1 MSTLQHKPAL
11 PATLPTRILP
21 ARQRSRGRAEGV
33 TVRLFAPTV
42 AAVAIVGSWAP
53 GVEIPLERDAS
64 GEWRVA
70 LPLGNGSYTYR
81 FRTRSRS
88 WFQEGEWVEFADP
101 HARQVV
107 TREDGDWGVLT
118 VRNHIQVVDAYRWRH
133 ERAHLPR
140 DRELV
145 IYELHVGD
153 FTGGSGDGSRTGHK
167 GRFTDVIA
175 RLPYLKELG
184 VNALELMPVQAV
196 PGDTGWGYTPRH
208 FFAPRP
214 GYGTPS
220 ELKKLIDA
228 CHGQGM
234 RVVADMVCNHAA
246 VDTPLAQIDH
256 DYWFHHSPPEGQ
268 PSYGPK
274 FNVELVDHAT
284 GVMPARKFLNE
295 MLLFWVSEYHLDGI
309 RFDATALID
318 NFDFLGWIGERLKE
332 ETDSKPFLLI
342 GEHIPHDP
350 AVVGHR
356 GPMDSAWHD
365 TFYFELTAT
374 LRGQELEGRRPFDSD
389 VLLAALD
396 PQREGFW
403 GPRATIQYLENHD
416 HERLAIELASAGV
429 EGEEAQRRA
438 ELGATLL
445 LTAVGI
451 PMLYH
456 GQEFAM
462 RRPKT
467 LGESKLDWTLLG
479 SPANRALRERYRALI
494 ALRTSMPALQSAS
507 FECLALDAERRLLAF
522 RRWASPYHGGGEV
535 IVVANCGDDD
545 APEWAVPGWPRR
557 GDTWREV
564 FAGAVIKA
572 RAEET
577 AMRVTVPR
585 WSARI
590 FVREGSAQDG

>member
-1 MSTLQHKPAL
+1 MTPRQHRPVL
-11 PATLPTRILP
+11 PVTLPRLP
-21 ARQRSRGRAEGV
+21 VPAGRRPRGRAA
-33 TVRLFAPTV
+33 TAALRLFAPTV
-42 AAVAIVGSWAP
+42 DAVAVVGSWAP
-53 GVEIPLERDAS
+53 GVETPLARDAS

-70 LPLGNGSYTYR
+70 LPLADGSYTYR

-88 WFQEGEWVEFADP
+88 WFQEGQWVEFVDP
-101 HARQVV
+101 RARQVV
-107 TREDGDWGVLT
+107 MRDDGEWGVLIMRQRT
-118 VRNHIQVVDAYRWRH
+118 RVVDAYRWRH

-153 FTGGSGDGSRTGHK
+153 FSGGPGDTPRTGRK
-167 GRFTDVIA
+167 GRFTDVVA

-220 ELKKLIDA
+220 ELKQLIDA

-234 RVVADMVCNHAA
+234 RVIADMVCNHAD
-246 VDTPLAQIDH
+246 VETPLAQIDH
-256 DYWFHHSPPEGQ
+256 DYWFHHRPPAGQ

-274 FNVELVDHAT
+274 FNVELVDPGT

-365 TFYFELTAT
+365 TFYFAVTAT
-374 LRGQELEGRRPFDSD
+374 LCGRELEGRRPFDPD
-389 VLLAALD
+389 ALLAALD

-403 GPRATIQYLENHD
+403 GPRATVQYLENHD
-416 HERLAIELASAGV
+416 HERLARELASAGT
-429 EGEEAQRRA
+429 EGGEALRRA
-438 ELGATLL
+438 ALGATLL

-456 GQEFAM
+456 GQELAM
-462 RRPKT
+462 STPKT
-467 LGESKLDWTLLG
+467 LGASKLDWTLFAR
-479 SPANRALRERYRALI
+479 PAHRALRERYRALI
-494 ALRTSMPALQSAS
+494 ALRTSTPALQSAF
-507 FECLALDAERRLLAF
+507 FECLAVDPERRLLAY
-522 RRWASPYHGGGEV
+522 RRWASQYHGGGEV
-535 IVVANCGDDD
+535 IVVANCGDADVPNWD
-545 APEWAVPGWPRR
+545 VPGWPRR
-557 GDTWREV
+557 DTWREV
-564 FAGAVIKA
+564 FGAGAI
-572 RAEET
+572 RAGSSET
-577 AMRVTVPR
+577 AVRVNVPR

-590 FVREGSAQDG
+590 FTRAGPALDG